1 MVNDAREKGAEIT
14 TGGERIGNVGNF
26 YKPTVI
32 AGAPLDS
39 KIMNEEPFGPVAVIN
54 RFKDFDEVVEEA
66 NRLPYG
72 LAAYAYTR
80 SAARAKRPGPKASA
94 AIASMREMIVYIAR
108 ALASNPDA
116 VSVTEED
123 GGDRIYLHLSVDDQ
137 DKGKVIG
144 RDGRVAQS
152 MRSLLRVAAVK
163 AGTRVSL
170 EID

>member
-1 MVNDAREKGAEIT
+1 MAERDDDAQVDDAQVDKAQIADNEIDDLAD
-14 TGGERIGNVGNF
+14 GEELSPI
-26 YKPTVI
+26 
-32 AGAPLDS
+32 D
-39 KIMNEEPFGPVAVIN
+39 
-54 RFKDFDEVVEEA
+54 
-66 NRLPYG
+66 
-72 LAAYAYTR
+72 
-80 SAARAKRPGPKASA
+80 
-94 AIASMREMIVYIAR
+94 SMREMIEYIAR

-123 GGDRIYLHLSVDDQ
+123 DGDRIFLHLSVDDQ

-163 AGTRVSL
+163 ADTRVSL

>member
-1 MVNDAREKGAEIT
+1 VADRDDEAVVDEIDGDEIEADDDMSPIDA
-14 TGGERIGNVGNF
+14 
-26 YKPTVI
+26 
-32 AGAPLDS
+32 
-39 KIMNEEPFGPVAVIN
+39 
-54 RFKDFDEVVEEA
+54 
-66 NRLPYG
+66 
-72 LAAYAYTR
+72 
-80 SAARAKRPGPKASA
+80 
-94 AIASMREMIVYIAR
+94 MREMIEYIAR

-123 GGDRIYLHLSVDDQ
+123 DGERIFLHLSVDDQ

-163 AGTRVSL
+163 ADTRVSL

>member
-1 MVNDAREKGAEIT
+1 MTERNGEAIVDEKDIDEQDDSVEDDDGRDAAEPDDD
-14 TGGERIGNVGNF
+14 E
-26 YKPTVI
+26 
-32 AGAPLDS
+32 LDDDEMS
-39 KIMNEEPFGPVAVIN
+39 PV
-54 RFKDFDEVVEEA
+54 D
-66 NRLPYG
+66 
-72 LAAYAYTR
+72 
-80 SAARAKRPGPKASA
+80 
-94 AIASMREMIVYIAR
+94 SMRGMIEYIAR

-123 GGDRIYLHLSVDDQ
+123 SGDRIYLHLSVDDQ

-163 AGTRVSL
+163 ADLRISL

>member
-1 MVNDAREKGAEIT
+1 MAEREDDVVVDEQDVDEDRDDRDRDEQRVDEQGVDEQ
-14 TGGERIGNVGNF
+14 
-26 YKPTVI
+26 
-32 AGAPLDS
+32 DS
-39 KIMNEEPFGPVAVIN
+39 DDQDRDEMSAV
-54 RFKDFDEVVEEA
+54 D
-66 NRLPYG
+66 
-72 LAAYAYTR
+72 
-80 SAARAKRPGPKASA
+80 
-94 AIASMREMIVYIAR
+94 SMREMIEYIAR

-116 VSVTEED
+116 VSVTEEE

-163 AGTRVSL
+163 ADVRVSL

>member
-1 MVNDAREKGAEIT
+1 MVDS
-14 TGGERIGNVGNF
+14 GNEANSSDEQDENG
-26 YKPTVI
+26 
-32 AGAPLDS
+32 D
-39 KIMNEEPFGPVAVIN
+39 
-54 RFKDFDEVVEEA
+54 DFDGEEMS
-66 NRLPYG
+66 P
-72 LAAYAYTR
+72 
-80 SAARAKRPGPKASA
+80 
-94 AIASMREMIVYIAR
+94 IDSMREMIEYIAR

-123 GGDRIYLHLSVDDQ
+123 DGERIFLHLSVDDQ

-163 AGTRVSL
+163 ADTRVSL

>member
-1 MVNDAREKGAEIT
+1 MTEREGDAI
-14 TGGERIGNVGNF
+14 I
-26 YKPTVI
+26 
-32 AGAPLDS
+32 
-39 KIMNEEPFGPVAVIN
+39 
-54 RFKDFDEVVEEA
+54 DEVDDDIQDADGLDVDDRDIARDVDGLDDEA
-66 NRLPYG
+66 
-72 LAAYAYTR
+72 
-80 SAARAKRPGPKASA
+80 S

-163 AGTRVSL
+163 AGTRVSKAGNPNL
-170 EID
+170 KACVSKAGKTKITAVKARKDKPAEIKTGSNIKVGKSLVIKADECN